1 MEFEISNQP
10 ILNLKIIM
18 KKFRLMPAMLICMMI
33 VLLSSCTV
41 VGGIFKAGVWVGVLG
56 IVILVVIIF
65 WIISKAGKK

>member
-1 MEFEISNQP
+1 
-10 ILNLKIIM
+10 M
-18 KKFRLMPAMLICMMI
+18 KKFSLMSAMLICMMI
-33 VLLSSCTV
+33 ILLSSCTV

>member
-1 MEFEISNQP
+1 
-10 ILNLKIIM
+10 
-18 KKFRLMPAMLICMMI
+18 MMI

>member
-1 MEFEISNQP
+1 
-10 ILNLKIIM
+10 M
-18 KKFRLMPAMLICMMI
+18 KKFSLMSAMLICMMI
-33 VLLSSCTV
+33 VLLSGCTV

>member
-1 MEFEISNQP
+1 
-10 ILNLKIIM
+10 M
-18 KKFRLMPAMLICMMI
+18 KKFSLMSAMLICMMI